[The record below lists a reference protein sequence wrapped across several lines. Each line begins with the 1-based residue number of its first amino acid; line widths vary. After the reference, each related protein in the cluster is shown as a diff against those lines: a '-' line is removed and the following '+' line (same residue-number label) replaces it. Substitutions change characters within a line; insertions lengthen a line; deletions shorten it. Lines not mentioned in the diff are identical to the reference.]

1 MSKNRE
7 INKQNDLPE
16 NGLIKKRSG
25 QYQGIRICCFQG
37 ERERERERF
46 FSLSGGFVT
55 KQIKGCQVS

>member
-37 ERERERERF
+37 ERERERD
-46 FSLSGGFVT
+46 FSAS
-55 KQIKGCQVS
+55 QVAL

>member
-37 ERERERERF
+37 ERERERERD
-46 FSLSGGFVT
+46 FSAS
-55 KQIKGCQVS
+55 QVAL